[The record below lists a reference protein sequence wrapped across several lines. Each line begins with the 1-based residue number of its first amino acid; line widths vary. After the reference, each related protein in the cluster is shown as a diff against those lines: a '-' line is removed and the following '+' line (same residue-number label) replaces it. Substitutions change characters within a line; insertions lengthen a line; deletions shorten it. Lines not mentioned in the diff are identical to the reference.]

1 MSRLAPLRERY
12 RRMRLQ
18 TRIALH
24 IILLVAVIFA
34 ILIPAVL
41 MIQESAILGTARDNG
56 FSLVTI
62 FAFSSV
68 PALVAD
74 DFLGLRQLVNSLG
87 RERDVRYAMILDL
100 QGRVLVHT
108 LMRETGAI
116 YQDPLTQRA
125 LAATEPL
132 LQEVRTPE
140 GEILY
145 DFATPVLVLNQRRAV
160 ARIGISITDER
171 RLIRRTRNTI
181 LSLGF
186 LTLISGLLYAH
197 FQTRR
202 LTRPIQALARGARAV
217 ALGELDHRITPD
229 RQDEVGHL
237 AEAFNRM
244 ADSLRARFE
253 VDRELSSTLNLQTVL
268 AALVR
273 HAQRLCDADLAFLA
287 YRERDSSHAAVAAC
301 AGAVGPRI
309 HDWVIPVGEGHAGWV
324 LQRGRILAPS
334 LPAPDAAP
342 EETRILAEEGVKA
355 LILVPIN
362 LQQSCVGV
370 LGIGRRQAGGIG
382 EGTVETLE
390 RLADQAA
397 VALANALAY
406 REIELLNLSL
416 EAKVSERTRD
426 LSKANAALET
436 SHEKLRALDR
446 LKSEFVSNVS
456 HELRTP
462 LTAIRMAVDN
472 LLDGVTGEV
481 TPPLQRYL
489 TRIKNNTD
497 RLVRLI
503 TDLLDLSRIEAGRV
517 DLRPTALSVGD
528 LLQEVAEGMRP
539 MAAQKGVE
547 LAVLPPAPPAL
558 AFADRDKIQQ
568 VMINLVANAVK
579 FTPPGGWVGVS
590 ARTLSSNTQ
599 GVPEHPEGTRTPRGY
614 PNAELTEVSVT
625 EDATTADRPWIEC
638 SVEDTGPGIPPEELD
653 AIFDKFHQV
662 HRDGQGKTQGT
673 GLGLAIAKSLI
684 ELHGGRI
691 RVESQV
697 GRGSRF
703 VFTVPALVAQP
714 RIELPEGA
722 GRQP

>member
-1 MSRLAPLRERY
+1 MSRFAPFRERY
-12 RRMRLQ
+12 RRLRLQ
-18 TRIALH
+18 TRFALH

-56 FSLVTI
+56 LRLVTI

-74 DFLGLRQLVNSLG
+74 DFLGLRQVVNSLG
-87 RERDVRYAMILDL
+87 QEADVRYAMILDL
-100 QGRVLVHT
+100 EGRVLIHT
-108 LMRETGAI
+108 LVRETGAR
-116 YQDPLTQRA
+116 YQDPMTRRV
-125 LAATEPL
+125 LAATAPL
-132 LQEVRTPE
+132 FQEVQTPQ

-145 DFATPVLVLNQRRAV
+145 DFATPVLILNQPRAV
-160 ARIGISITDER
+160 ARIGISIADEM

-181 LSLGF
+181 LSLGV

-202 LTRPIQALARGARAV
+202 LTRPIQALARGAQAV
-217 ALGELDHRITPD
+217 ALGELSHRITLD

-244 ADSLRARFE
+244 AESLRARFE

-268 AALVR
+268 ATLVR
-273 HAQRLCDADLAFLA
+273 HAQRLCEADLAFLA
-287 YRERDSSHAAVAAC
+287 YRERDASDAALAAC
-301 AGAVGPRI
+301 SGAVSSEI
-309 HDWVIPVGEGHAGWV
+309 HDWIIPVGVGHAGGV
-324 LQRGRILAPS
+324 LQSGHLSTQSPTALGAS
-334 LPAPDAAP
+334 SQ
-342 EETRILAEEGVKA
+342 ETRILAEEGVVA

-370 LGIGRRQAGGIG
+370 LGIGRRQGGGFG
-382 EGTVETLE
+382 EGTVETIQ

-416 EAKVSERTRD
+416 EAKVAERTRD
-426 LSKANAALET
+426 LSEANAALET
-436 SHEKLRALDR
+436 SHEKLKALDR

-462 LTAIRMAVDN
+462 LTAIRMAADN
-472 LLDGVTGEV
+472 LLDGITGDV
-481 TPPLQRYL
+481 TPTLQRYL
-489 TRIKNNTD
+489 TRIKTNTD

-517 DLRPTALSVGD
+517 ELHPTALSVGD

-539 MAAQKGVE
+539 MAGQKGVE
-547 LAVLPPAPPAL
+547 LAVLPPATPSL
-558 AFADRDKIQQ
+558 AFADRDKVQQ
-568 VMINLVANAVK
+568 VLINLLENAVK
-579 FTPPGGWVGVS
+579 FTPPGGRIGVS
-590 ARTLSSNTQ
+590 ARTL
-599 GVPEHPEGTRTPRGY
+599 VA
-614 PNAELTEVSVT
+614 NADFRMRNVELTE
-625 EDATTADRPWIEC
+625 ATTAPNTAPLGEDRDWIEF
-638 SVEDTGPGIPPEELD
+638 SVEDTGQGIPPEEFD
-653 AIFDKFHQV
+653 AIFNKFHQV
-662 HRDGQGKTQGT
+662 RRDGQRKTHGT

-691 RVESQV
+691 QVESEV

-703 VFTVPALVAQP
+703 VFTLPGIQAQP
-714 RIELPEGA
+714 RIELPGEA
-722 GRQP
+722 ERRS

>member
-1 MSRLAPLRERY
+1 MSRFAPLRERY
-12 RRMRLQ
+12 RRLRLQ
-18 TRIALH
+18 TRFALH
-24 IILLVAVIFA
+24 TILLVAVIFA

-56 FSLVTI
+56 LRLVTI

-74 DFLGLRQLVNSLG
+74 DFLGQRQLVNSLA
-87 RERDVRYAMILDL
+87 REGDVRYAMILDL
-100 QGRVLVHT
+100 DGRVLIHT
-108 LMRETGAI
+108 SVRETGAM
-116 YQDPLTQRA
+116 YQDPLTRRA
-125 LAATEPL
+125 LAATTPL
-132 LQEVRTPE
+132 FQEVRTPQ

-145 DFATPVLVLNQRRAV
+145 DFATPVLILNQRRAV
-160 ARIGISITDER
+160 ARIGISIADEM
-171 RLIRRTRNTI
+171 RLIHRTRNTI
-181 LSLGF
+181 LSLGV

-202 LTRPIQALARGARAV
+202 LTRPILALARGARAV
-217 ALGELDHRITPD
+217 ALGELGHRITLD
-229 RQDEVGHL
+229 RQDEVAHL

-244 ADSLRARFE
+244 AESLRARFE

-268 AALVR
+268 ATLVR
-273 HAQRLCDADLAFLA
+273 HAQRLCEADLAFLA
-287 YRERDSSHAAVAAC
+287 YRERDASHAVVAAC
-301 AGAVGPRI
+301 SGAVGLGI
-309 HDWVIPVGEGHAGWV
+309 HDWIIPVGEGHAGGV

-334 LPAPDAAP
+334 LPAPDADPQEA
-342 EETRILAEEGVKA
+342 RILAEEGVVG

-362 LQQSCVGV
+362 LQQTCVGV
-370 LGIGRRQAGGIG
+370 LGIGRRHEGGFG
-382 EGTVETLE
+382 EGTVETLQ

-406 REIELLNLSL
+406 REIEMLNLSL
-416 EAKVSERTRD
+416 EAKVAERTRD
-426 LSKANAALET
+426 LSEANAALNV

-446 LKSEFVSNVS
+446 LKSEFVSSVS

-481 TPPLQRYL
+481 TPTLQRYL
-489 TRIKNNTD
+489 TRVRNNTD

-503 TDLLDLSRIEAGRV
+503 ADLLDLSRIEAGRV
-517 DLRPTALSVGD
+517 ELHPTAVSVGD
-528 LLQEVAEGMRP
+528 LLQEVAEGLRP

-547 LAVLPPAPPAL
+547 VEVPPPPPSEAY
-558 AFADRDKIQQ
+558 ADRDKLQQ
-568 VMINLVANAVK
+568 VLINLVENAVK
-579 FTPPGGWVGVS
+579 FTPSGGRVTVA
-590 ARTLSSNTQ
+590 ARTLSA
-599 GVPEHPEGTRTPRGY
+599 
-614 PNAELTEVSVT
+614 NAECEMRNVELTATSAAASSPG
-625 EDATTADRPWIEC
+625 EDRARIEF
-638 SVEDTGPGIPPEELD
+638 SVEDTGQGIPSEELE

-662 HRDGQGKTQGT
+662 RRDGQGKTQGT

-691 RVESQV
+691 RVESEL

-703 VFTVPALVAQP
+703 VFTVPAAEVRP
-714 RIELPEGA
+714 RIELQGDA
-722 GRQP
+722 GRRP